1 MDNSSNP
8 KVAVIGAGCWGR
20 NLVRNFYQL
29 GALEMVCD
37 ERQPVLDEMHLE
49 NDVRTTRD
57 INNVLEAEDVPD
69 YALDGRRSRETSGLD
84 VPMRRASSKPRLHTQ
99 VPGVQSRIHTIEHGV
114 CCEIKSRSAIGS

>member
-1 MDNSSNP
+1 M
-8 KVAVIGAGCWGR
+8 
-20 NLVRNFYQL
+20 RNFYQL

-84 VPMRRASSKPRLHTQ
+84 VPMRCASSKPRLQTQ
-99 VPGVQSRIHTIEHGV
+99 VPGVQSRIHHRARRV
-114 CCEIKSRSAIGS
+114 L